1 MKKILT
7 ALCALAIAAMPA
19 FAQNFKELEKKA
31 KSGDAAAMVE
41 LGNCFFNGTEG
52 ASKDAKKA
60 KDWYEKAA
68 KAGNLDAY
76 EGLVACYDSWDGIE
90 KNPEKAD
97 AWLKAGADAGNVKLM
112 LRLANERAANGDY
125 YFAAK
130 YYNKAALAGAPEAMV
145 PAVQYAYASF
155 NVYDLL
161 LLSFKLANKPDLTPD
176 ESQLA
181 AMGSA
186 IAYLWVG
193 DLNLAEKYYQKAGN
207 DLSYI
212 EQRIC
217 YDLGVKSLNEHE
229 RDRFNKQWP
238 DYRPIDI
245 NVLTEQLKS
254 VDENNITAQRLRGV
268 IAALNGNW
276 DKAASIW
283 SSIGEENLV
292 AAGPDGWKHKYLF
305 TPGLPAETMLVHL
318 YKTYMGK
325 PGLTGRVDES
335 MKDPEKG
342 KTLFEVLYAD
352 LPDSPAKINFVLEE
366 GADQLKASYLTR
378 VAQEHPDILLAWIK
392 EKKDV
397 PEFPAPG
404 IALPDLLESA
414 ARAATGD
421 TRNSI
426 ENILRNTY
434 GRTL

>member
-52 ASKDAKKA
+52 AAKDAKKA

-76 EGLVACYDSWDGIE
+76 EGLVACYSSWDGIE
-90 KNPEKAD
+90 KNPKKAFE
-97 AWLKAGADAGNVKLM
+97 WMQAGADAGNVKLM
-112 LRLANERAANGDY
+112 LQLAKMCDNHGSPTLAAEY
-125 YFAAK
+125 Y
-130 YYNKAALAGAPEAMV
+130 YKAAMTGATEAMV
-145 PAVQYAYASF
+145 PAIQNAYMSSHMTE
-155 NVYDLL
+155 LL
-161 LLSFKLANKPDLTPD
+161 LLSHKLANSPDATP
-176 ESQLA
+176 ENIQFA

-186 IAYLWVG
+186 VAYLWAG
-193 DLNLAEKYYQKAGN
+193 DLNLSEKYYKKAGN
-207 DLSYI
+207 DLAYI
-212 EQRIC
+212 DQRIR
-217 YDLGVKSLNEHE
+217 YDFGVEALNEHE
-229 RDRFNKQWP
+229 RDRFNQRWP
-238 DYRPIDI
+238 DYQPLDI
-245 NVLTEQLKS
+245 KALTEQLKS
-254 VDENNITAQRLRGV
+254 ADENDVTAKRLSGV
-268 IAALNGNW
+268 VAAVNGNW
-276 DKAASIW
+276 DKAAAIW
-283 SSIGEENLV
+283 SEVGMDKLV
-292 AAGPDGWKHKYLF
+292 AAGPDAWKKHYYF
-305 TPGLPAETMLVHL
+305 SPGHPAEITLVQL
-318 YKTYMGK
+318 YKAYMGK
-325 PGLTGRVDES
+325 PGRRGRVDES

-366 GADQLKASYLTR
+366 GADQLKASYLTH

-404 IALPDLLESA
+404 IALPNLLETA
-414 ARAATGD
+414 GHAATGQ
-421 TRNSI
+421 TRTSI

>member
-52 ASKDAKKA
+52 AKKDPKKA
-60 KDWYEKAA
+60 KDWYEKAV

-76 EGLVACYDSWDGIE
+76 EGLVACYESWDGIE
-90 KNPEKAD
+90 KNPDKAD

-112 LRLANERAANGDY
+112 LRRANECAANGDN

-130 YYNKAALAGAPEAMV
+130 YYNKAALAGVPEAMV

-155 NVYDLL
+155 NMEDLL

-181 AMGSA
+181 AMGTA
-186 IAYLWVG
+186 IAYLWAG
-193 DLNLAEKYYQKAGN
+193 DFNLAEKYYQKAGN
-207 DLSYI
+207 VLPYI
-212 EQRIC
+212 EQRIR
-217 YDLGVKSLNEHE
+217 YDLGVEALNELQ
-229 RDRFNKQWP
+229 RDQFNKQWP

-245 NVLTEQLKS
+245 KALAENLKS

-283 SSIGEENLV
+283 SSIGKENLV
-292 AAGPDGWKHKYLF
+292 AAGPDGWKQKYLF
-305 TPGLPAETMLVHL
+305 SPGLPAEIMLVHL
-318 YKTYMGK
+318 YKIYMGK

-342 KTLFEVLYAD
+342 KALFEVLCAD

-404 IALPDLLESA
+404 ITLPDLLESA
-414 ARAATGD
+414 GRAATGD
-421 TRNSI
+421 TRTAI
-426 ENILRNTY
+426 ENYLRTQY
-434 GRTL
+434 GRSL